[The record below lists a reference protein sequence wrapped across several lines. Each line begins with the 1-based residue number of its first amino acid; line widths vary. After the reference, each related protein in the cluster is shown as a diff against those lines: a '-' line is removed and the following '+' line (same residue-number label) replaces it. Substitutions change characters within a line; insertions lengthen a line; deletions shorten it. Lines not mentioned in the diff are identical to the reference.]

1 MAYSAKLCNPT
12 PFSIKLPWDRGIKIM
27 IEAFGSAELT
37 MQQMDDF
44 RPGKPGSAD
53 VKSTLDYYGLFLL
66 DSDRPYD
73 NQAVE
78 ALRRSRDAKK
88 AQYTAAVR
96 NITDRR
102 AAAGVAPNAEALAE
116 TIDQMGYKELD
127 RKVQILA
134 DAVKQFDAA
143 IGDNPEQAL
152 RTQMDPAR
160 TVFVMDPPREFP
172 SVAAMEFFLKQND
185 EIRAKHIAF
194 SQQAVG
200 DVEAP
205 TAAITPTQRFVTEEL
220 SGEQADPAT
229 LENM

>member
-1 MAYSAKLCNPT
+1 MSYTAKLCNPT
-12 PFSIKLPWDRGIKIM
+12 PFAIKLPWDRGVKIM

-78 ALRRSRDAKK
+78 ALRRSHDAKK

-102 AAAGVAPNAEALAE
+102 AAAGVAPNEDALAE

-127 RKVQILA
+127 RKIQILKQ
-134 DAVKQFDAA
+134 AVETFKDA
-143 IGDNPEQAL
+143 IGDTPEQNL
-152 RTQMDPAR
+152 RVQLDPAR

-185 EIRAKHIAF
+185 EINAKHIGF
-194 SQQAVG
+194 NQQASG
-200 DVEAP
+200 SEEAP
-205 TAAITPTQRFVTEEL
+205 SVAITPTQRFVNEEL
-220 SGEQADPAT
+220 SGDGSTA
-229 LENM
+229 